1 MDLELTHTINE
12 SLQLGGVMLG
22 ELRRINHVQFSQP
35 RQASFAVLRG
45 PNFPS
50 ILVELAYVTHPV
62 EDKNLKR
69 ENFQIE
75 ASKAIVSA
83 VKKFMPV
90 LSLKE
95 EGSEPETTKGK
106 RSRAGG

>member
-1 MDLELTHTINE
+1 
-12 SLQLGGVMLG
+12 MLG
-22 ELRRINHVQFSQP
+22 ELRRINYVQFSRP

-45 PNFPS
+45 PSFPS
-50 ILVELAYVTHPV
+50 VLIELAHVTHPV
-62 EDKNLKR
+62 EEKNLKR

-75 ASKAIVSA
+75 ASKAIVNA
-83 VKKFMPV
+83 VRQFMPI

-95 EGSEPETTKGK
+95 EGSELESTKGK